1 MPLPSL
7 FQFSIYSQIPK
18 SKQVEFVMKRLAL
31 FFVSLVVA
39 TPLFAAD
46 DLCAVNLQKLKE
58 LRQTAVMGQPALGD
72 IQQDRKD
79 AEAAQKA
86 GDKQKCIDLTNR
98 ALKKVKDV
106 QGNN

>member
-1 MPLPSL
+1 MKLLGL
-7 FQFSIYSQIPK
+7 F
-18 SKQVEFVMKRLAL
+18 V
-31 FFVSLVVA
+31 VSLVVA
-39 TPLFAAD
+39 TPLFAAG

-58 LRQTAVMGQPALGD
+58 LRGTAVMGQPALGN

-98 ALKKVKDV
+98 ALKTVKDV

>member
-1 MPLPSL
+1 MPWPSL

-18 SKQVEFVMKRLAL
+18 SKQVEFVMKRLGL
-31 FFVSLVVA
+31 FFASLIVA

-46 DLCAVNLQKLKE
+46 DLCAINLQKLHDLK
-58 LRQTAVMGQPALGD
+58 QTAVMGQPALGN

-98 ALKKVKDV
+98 ALKTVKDV

>member
-1 MPLPSL
+1 
-7 FQFSIYSQIPK
+7 
-18 SKQVEFVMKRLAL
+18 MKRSLL

-46 DLCAVNLQKLKE
+46 DLCVVNLQKLKE
-58 LRQTAVMGQPALGD
+58 LKQTPVIGQPALGD
-72 IQQDRKD
+72 IQQDRMD

-86 GDKQKCIDLTNR
+86 GDTQKCISLTNR
-98 ALKKVKDV
+98 ALDKVKKL

>member
-1 MPLPSL
+1 
-7 FQFSIYSQIPK
+7 
-18 SKQVEFVMKRLAL
+18 MKRLGL
-31 FFVSLVVA
+31 FFASLVVA

-46 DLCAVNLQKLKE
+46 DLCAINLQKLHDLK
-58 LRQTAVMGQPALGD
+58 QTSVMGQPALGN

-98 ALKKVKDV
+98 ALKTVKDV